1 MTDLE
6 YMELDAAFESIFDLA
21 MEGHTIDPKVRE
33 KLPDSSFGII
43 EEEDDG
49 KKKRSYPLVV
59 PGDKQLTEDLVTKA
73 VQFFHY
79 CKPERRETLAKAIVR
94 AIAENNVSIEIS
106 EASQILRYVD
116 KKNLPKTIHIV
127 PRKPRKS

>member
-43 EEEDDG
+43 EEDDG

-59 PGDKQLTEDLVTKA
+59 PGDKQSTEELITKA

-79 CKPERRETLAKAIVR
+79 CKPERREILAKAIVR
-94 AIAENNVSIEIS
+94 AIAENGVKSEIS

-116 KKNLPKTIHIV
+116 KRDLPKTVHVV

>member
-1 MTDLE
+1 MTELD
-6 YMELDAAFESIFDLA
+6 YMEMDSALESVFDLA

-33 KLPDSSFGII
+33 KLPDECFGII
-43 EEEDDG
+43 EEEDG

-59 PGDKQLTEDLVTKA
+59 PGDKKLTDELVTKA

-79 CKPERRETLAKAIVR
+79 CKPDRRETLARAIVR
-94 AIAENNVSIEIS
+94 VIRENDIKIQIS

-116 KKNLPKTIHIV
+116 KSNLPKTVTLI
-127 PRKPRKS
+127 PRKPRK